1 MKVFQRWF
9 TSLTIRKKLHVI
21 ILLSCSIALVFAT
34 IVALASQRYLFR
46 QQLTSE
52 LKILSQVIGE
62 NSRAGVMFKDTRA
75 LDTILGSLAEK
86 PNVLQASI
94 SDADDSLLASY
105 QNKAFDFGE
114 ANPDSSMPGVQIK
127 GDRATVLQE
136 LFLDGD
142 KIGTLRFLVS
152 LEDFRQTQVIITL
165 LLVAAFA
172 VALIVAMLFSNR
184 LLGYVIDPILS
195 LFTTMQT
202 ISEKKQYT
210 LRTKVFHDDEL
221 GQLARGFNYMI
232 GEIQERDEDLEDEV
246 EKRTKDLLKAKEKAE
261 AASQAKSEFL
271 ANMSHEIRTPMNAII
286 GMTYLALQTDPNQKQ
301 QKFLLTVKHS
311 ADNLLGILNDILDFS
326 KIEAGQLQLNSQPF
340 LLDQVIE
347 SVFSTMHMLALEK
360 NINLI
365 YTEGAQLHKA
375 YIGDD
380 LRLRQILFNLI
391 GNAIKFT
398 HKGSVTVHLES
409 SSEQNEQGLLELSVD
424 VEDTGIGI
432 KPDKLESIF
441 NSFEQADN
449 SYIREYGG
457 TGLGLAISRQLTALM
472 GGEMTVRSEYGVGSV
487 FSFSIML
494 KPCESGDVEEIHRYQ
509 KSHSLG
515 MQKLRI
521 LIADDNE
528 VNRDLA
534 RMVLEK
540 DHEIDTCVNGV
551 EVLRNLCSSTYDV
564 VLMDVQMPLM
574 DGLTATRIIRRL
586 EQGDV
591 PDLMDFRDIL
601 LPLKERLAG
610 KYLPVIAMTA
620 HAMAGDQDLCLA
632 SGMDGY
638 VTKPFQVSQLY
649 AALQAVHV
657 LDHVPGNMHLGAGKR
672 PHVEHTPVENTKTV
686 VCMSSREI
694 TDYLQVY
701 TGLNPLQADRC
712 WGKAQQQI
720 VEILNRLKGY
730 YDSGEVVRFRADAHL
745 VKGLFLQC
753 GLGDC
758 AAMAQDL
765 YDFDL
770 NDQDREL
777 ILDNLHQMNERMRAL
792 TDELSSVDPPISE
805 KTAPEK
811 RQKPAT
817 DNKKYLLIL
826 EDNQVIQDVVTK
838 MCSMLGYEVESTTD
852 GAATVEAYRRQ
863 MATARPFHCVFLDLH
878 IPEGMGGR
886 EAAEKILAMDGQAKL
901 IVCSGNAGDPI
912 MQAYQDFGFS
922 AYLNKPYSFDQ
933 LKKLFGRLNS

>member
-1 MKVFQRWF
+1 MKAFQCWF
-9 TSLTIRKKLHVI
+9 TSLAIRKKLHVI
-21 ILLSCSIALVFAT
+21 ILLSCSIALIFAT
-34 IVALASQRYLFR
+34 IVALASQTYLFR

-62 NSRAGVMFKDTRA
+62 NSRAGVMFRDTHA

-86 PNVLQASI
+86 PNVIQASI
-94 SDADDSLLASY
+94 SDADESLLATY
-105 QNKAFDFGE
+105 QNKAFTLNEVSPDF
-114 ANPDSSMPGVQIK
+114 SIPGVQIK

-136 LFLDGD
+136 LLLDGE
-142 KIGTLRFLVS
+142 KIGTLKLLVS

-172 VALIVAMLFSNR
+172 VALIVALLFSNR

-202 ISEKKQYT
+202 ISENKQYA
-210 LRTKVFHDDEL
+210 LRTKVFHNDEL
-221 GQLARGFNYMI
+221 GKLARGFNDMI
-232 GEIQERDEDLEDEV
+232 GEIQERDDYLEDEV
-246 EKRTKDLLKAKEKAE
+246 EKRTVDLVKAKEKAE

-286 GMTYLALQTDPNQKQ
+286 GMTHLALQTDPNQKQ

-347 SVFSTMHMLALEK
+347 SVFSTMNMLALEK
-360 NINLI
+360 NISLKYI
-365 YTEGAQLHKA
+365 EGAQLHKA

-398 HKGSVTVHLES
+398 QKGSVTVHLES
-409 SSEQNEQGLLELSVD
+409 SREKNDQGLLELSVR

-457 TGLGLAISRQLTALM
+457 TGLGLAISRQLTSLM
-472 GGEMTVRSEYGVGSV
+472 GGEMTARSEYGVGSV
-487 FSFSIML
+487 FSFSIIL
-494 KPCESGDVEEIHRYQ
+494 KPCEPGDVEETHRYQ

-521 LIADDNE
+521 LIVDDNE

-540 DHEIDTCVNGV
+540 DHQIDTCVNGV
-551 EVLRNLCSSTYDV
+551 EALRNLCSATYDV

-591 PDLMDFRDIL
+591 PDHMDLGDIL
-601 LPLKERLAG
+601 VPLKERLAG
-610 KYLPVIAMTA
+610 KYLPIIAMTA

-632 SGMDGY
+632 AGMDGY
-638 VTKPFQVSQLY
+638 VTKPFQVNQLY
-649 AALQAVHV
+649 AALQTVHV
-657 LDHVPGNMHLGAGKR
+657 LNT
-672 PHVEHTPVENTKTV
+672 TPSNVDVDGGEGSYVKDSQLDKTQMSA
-686 VCMSSREI
+686 CMSSREI
-694 TDYLQVY
+694 TDYLQVH
-701 TGLNPLQADRC
+701 TGLNLRQADVC
-712 WGKAQQQI
+712 WSKAQEQI

-730 YDSGEVVRFRADAHL
+730 YDLGEVVSFRADTHL

-765 YDFDL
+765 YDLGL

-777 ILDNLHQMNERMRAL
+777 VLHKLHQMNKRMRTLA
-792 TDELSSVDPPISE
+792 DELSSADTPISE
-805 KTAPEK
+805 KNVPKK
-811 RQKPAT
+811 RQKAAT
-817 DNKKYLLIL
+817 DNTKNLLIL
-826 EDNQVIQDVVTK
+826 EDNLIIQDVVTE
-838 MCSMLGYEVESTTD
+838 MCSMLGYEVETTTD
-852 GAATVEAYRRQ
+852 GAATVEAYSRQ
-863 MATARPFHCVFLDLH
+863 MATGRPFHCVFLDLH

-886 EAAEKILAMDGQAKL
+886 EAAEKILAMDEQAKL
-901 IVCSGNAGDPI
+901 IVCSGNPEDPI
-912 MQAYQDFGFS
+912 MRAYQDYGFS
-922 AYLNKPYSFDQ
+922 AYLGKPYSFDQ
-933 LKKLFGRLNS
+933 LKKLFGSLNS